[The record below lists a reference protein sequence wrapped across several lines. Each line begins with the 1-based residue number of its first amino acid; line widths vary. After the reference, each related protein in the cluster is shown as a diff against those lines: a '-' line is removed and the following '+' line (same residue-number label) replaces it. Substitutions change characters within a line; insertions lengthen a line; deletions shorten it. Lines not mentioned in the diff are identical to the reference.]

1 VSHRILVAGLGN
13 VLMSDDAIGPY
24 CVEHL
29 LATCEFGPDVAVVDL
44 GTPGL
49 DLALHVAVADVVL
62 AIDAIHGVDAGA
74 VQVVD
79 RSALKIGSRGAR
91 VDTHAL
97 ALEEAIA
104 LVELVRGS
112 PLDVALVGC
121 GGARFE
127 QGTGLSPVVRERVG
141 ALADVVLEELSRRG
155 GTWRRREPVET
166 ANPWWER
173 PAVILAMEEL
183 T

>member
-1 VSHRILVAGLGN
+1 MSHRILVAGLGN

-24 CVEHL
+24 CVEYL
-29 LATCEFGPDVAVVDL
+29 LATYDFGPEVAVVDL

-49 DLALHVAVADVVL
+49 DLALHVAVTDVVL
-62 AIDAIHGVDAGA
+62 AIDAIHGVEAGT
-74 VQVVD
+74 VQVFD
-79 RSALKIGSRGAR
+79 RAALTIGSPALR

-104 LVELVRGS
+104 LVELVRGT

-127 QGTGLSPVVRERVG
+127 QGTGLSPVVRERID
-141 ALADVVLEELSRRG
+141 ALASVVLEELARRG
-155 GTWRRREPVET
+155 GTWRRREPVAT
-166 ANPWWER
+166 ADMWWER

>member
-1 VSHRILVAGLGN
+1 MSHRILVAGLGN
-13 VLMSDDAIGPY
+13 VLMNDDAVGPY
-24 CVEHL
+24 CVEYL
-29 LATCEFGPDVAVVDL
+29 LAHYEFGPDVAVVDL

-62 AIDAIHGVDAGA
+62 AIDAVRSVKPGI
-74 VQVVD
+74 VQVFD
-79 RSALKIGSRGAR
+79 RSALNIGAHGVR

-104 LVELVRGS
+104 LVELVRGT
-112 PLDVALVGC
+112 PLDVALIGC
-121 GGARFE
+121 GGAHFE
-127 QGTGLSPVVRERVG
+127 HGTGLSPVVREQIG
-141 ALADVVLEELSRRG
+141 TLAQTVIDELERRG
-155 GTWRRREPVET
+155 VPCPRRNPVGT
-166 ANPWWER
+166 ADPWWER